1 MDARDNGGN
10 NNPFSNPL
18 CSLEWIACA
27 MDAARRHKQDS
38 SDRALRDDPPEGAQT
53 PRAGEAV

>member
-10 NNPFSNPL
+10 NPFRNPL

-27 MDAARRHKQDS
+27 MDAARRYKQQDV
-38 SDRALRDDPPEGAQT
+38 DPQRHDDPPEDAQT
-53 PRAGEAV
+53 PHAGGAA